1 MTSKASTLFA
11 TTASFGMLA
20 PWLGCPLDC
29 SGACR
34 ACRACGGGDLR
45 NALCLMAE
53 LPISAP
59 HVFIGACSFHVR
71 AFSFSFHG
79 MKQSFFWVFATEA
92 RWSPCRTW
100 GLLA

>member
-20 PWLGCPLDC
+20 PWLRCPLDC

-34 ACRACGGGDLR
+34 ACGACGACGGGDLR

-53 LPISAP
+53 LPLSAP

-71 AFSFSFHG
+71 AFSFSSLQR
-79 MKQSFFWVFATEA
+79 KQGGHHAEPGACWHDNH
-92 RWSPCRTW
+92 
-100 GLLA
+100 